1 MKGMI
6 DMRKKMKIGPRVA
19 IITSAMILAG
29 TMAACGST
37 TGNTDNKTVSA
48 TVSDASMMDEDKED
62 QRDVADNKDSKENS
76 SEEKTTSEKSTTE
89 KQDGKLTT
97 EKENSGKSDS
107 KTDTTEKPGNSKPSA
122 TESKPATTQASNT
135 KPSTTESKPAT
146 TQASNTKP
154 STTES
159 KPGTTQAPSNT
170 KPSTTESKP
179 ATTQHQ
185 TTQATTEAAR
195 EHSWVYSWKEKK
207 ENVKIADEYS
217 YPEMAAALRCRDCG
231 QASLAS
237 QWNNGTCPLCG
248 RGGNY
253 TTTSDMPTG
262 NMITEPAIYQEKVV
276 GYTCTIKCSRCGETR
291 TFECDENMNGSINV
305 SGKCK

>member
-1 MKGMI
+1 
-6 DMRKKMKIGPRVA
+6 MRKKMKIGPRVA

-62 QRDVADNKDSKENS
+62 QMDVADNKDSKENS

-89 KQDGKLTT
+89 KQDGKVTT

-107 KTDTTEKPGNSKPSA
+107 KTDTSEKPGNSKPSA
-122 TESKPATTQASNT
+122 TESKPVTAQASNT
-135 KPSTTESKPAT
+135 KPSATESKPAT

-207 ENVKIADEYS
+207 EKVKIADEYT
-217 YPEMAAALRCRDCG
+217 YPVMGAALRCRDCG

-237 QWNNGTCPLCG
+237 TWNGQTCPICG
-248 RGGNY
+248 GTSNY
-253 TTTSDMPTG
+253 TTTSDLPTG
-262 NMITEPAIYQEKVV
+262 EWITEPAIYQEKVV

-291 TFECDENMNGSINV
+291 TFECDENMNGNINV

>member
-6 DMRKKMKIGPRVA
+6 NMRKRMKIGPRVA

-29 TMAACGST
+29 SMAACGNS

-48 TVSDASMMDEDKED
+48 TVSDASMMDENKED
-62 QRDVADNKDSKENS
+62 QMDVADNKDS
-76 SEEKTTSEKSTTE
+76 EERTTSEKSTTE
-89 KQDGKLTT
+89 KQDGKVTT
-97 EKENSGKSDS
+97 EKENSGKTDS
-107 KTDTTEKPGNSKPSA
+107 KADTTEKPGNSKPSA
-122 TESKPATTQASNT
+122 TESKPS
-135 KPSTTESKPAT
+135 T

-185 TTQATTEAAR
+185 TTQATTEAAKD
-195 EHSWVYSWKEKK
+195 HSWVYSWKERTEK
-207 ENVKIADEYS
+207 VKIADEWS
-217 YPEMAAALRCRDCG
+217 YPEYAAANHCRDCG
-231 QASLAS
+231 QDSLAS
-237 QWNNGTCPLCG
+237 TWNGQTCPLCG
-248 RGGNY
+248 GTSNY
-253 TTTSDMPTG
+253 GSAPDMPTG
-262 NMITEPAIYQEKVV
+262 NMITEPAIYQEQVV

-291 TFECDENMNGSINV
+291 TFECDANKNGNINT

>member
-1 MKGMI
+1 
-6 DMRKKMKIGPRVA
+6 MRKRMKIGPRVA

-29 TMAACGST
+29 SMAACGNS

-48 TVSDASMMDEDKED
+48 TVSDASMMDENKED
-62 QRDVADNKDSKENS
+62 QMDVADNKDS
-76 SEEKTTSEKSTTE
+76 EERTTSEKSTTE
-89 KQDGKLTT
+89 KQDGKVTT
-97 EKENSGKSDS
+97 EKENSGKTDS
-107 KTDTTEKPGNSKPSA
+107 KADTTEKPGNSKPSA
-122 TESKPATTQASNT
+122 TESKPS
-135 KPSTTESKPAT
+135 T

-185 TTQATTEAAR
+185 TTQATTEAAKD
-195 EHSWVYSWKEKK
+195 HSWVYSWKERTEK
-207 ENVKIADEYS
+207 VKIADEWS
-217 YPEMAAALRCRDCG
+217 YPEYAAANHCRDCG
-231 QASLAS
+231 QDSLAS
-237 QWNNGTCPLCG
+237 TWNGQTCPLCG
-248 RGGNY
+248 GTSNY
-253 TTTSDMPTG
+253 GSAPDMPTG
-262 NMITEPAIYQEKVV
+262 NMITEPAIYQEQVV

-291 TFECDENMNGSINV
+291 TFECDANKNGNINT

>member
-1 MKGMI
+1 
-6 DMRKKMKIGPRVA
+6 MRKKMKIGPRVA

-62 QRDVADNKDSKENS
+62 QRDVADNKDTKENS

-146 TQASNTKP
+146 TQA
-154 STTES
+154 
-159 KPGTTQAPSNT
+159 PSNT

-207 ENVKIADEYS
+207 EKVKIADEYS
-217 YPEMAAALRCRDCG
+217 YPEMAAANHCRACG
-231 QASLAS
+231 QDSLART
-237 QWNNGTCPLCG
+237 WNGNNCPYCG
-248 RGGNY
+248 ECNY
-253 TTTSDMPTG
+253 STTSDMPTG
-262 NMITEPAIYQEKVV
+262 NIITEPAIYQEKVV

>member
-1 MKGMI
+1 
-6 DMRKKMKIGPRVA
+6 MRKKMKIGPRVA

-48 TVSDASMMDEDKED
+48 TVSDASMMDEDKEN
-62 QRDVADNKDSKENS
+62 QMDVADNKDSKENS

-89 KQDGKLTT
+89 KQDGKVTT
-97 EKENSGKSDS
+97 EKENSGKTDTKSDS
-107 KTDTTEKPGNSKPSA
+107 KTDTKADTTEKPGNSKPSA
-122 TESKPATTQASNT
+122 
-135 KPSTTESKPAT
+135 TESKPAT

-179 ATTQHQ
+179 TTTQHQ

-195 EHSWVYSWKEKK
+195 EHSWGYSWKEKK
-207 ENVKIADEYS
+207 EKVKIADEYT
-217 YPEMAAALRCRDCG
+217 YPVMGAALRCRDCG

-237 QWNNGTCPLCG
+237 TWNGDTCPLCG
-248 RGGNY
+248 ESGNY
-253 TTTSDMPTG
+253 TTTSDLPTG
-262 NMITEPAIYQEKVV
+262 EWITEPAIYQEKVV

-291 TFECDENMNGSINV
+291 TFECDENMNGNINV